1 MLAPKQQF
9 LNVLGSHTKFGNP
22 RVLGFLKSQA
32 QKDGE
37 DNYELV
43 FEMAQQP
50 MRSEKELCPT
60 NVRFHSNKINVR
72 INPDELQDEP
82 LSEGVVTS
90 TNVDFTLLLWEH
102 FRFQINKHKNLAT
115 KHEIIPYLRFTK
127 LVIRHLLSHNPN
139 LNKRLDYT
147 PHFIGDEARLEKL
160 KYVAKGER
168 KPTFGMPIPKAI
180 ISSSTLRHGMG
191 KGLMRRSDIPTL
203 KKKKDDVPR
212 HLRSIT
218 AADNLLQ
225 NLDEALKYAK
235 MVSME
240 ETQNQEKER
249 RSKHRH
255 VRIVLEKQVNK
266 EVNEGYQHL
275 KVKLK
280 AKEQPSPYAQLLL
293 NLRLQNKKSNKQEI
307 LEEIKRK
314 DTGEGSGAAPES
326 PNHSNSS
333 DDSSESANDDTTASE
348 RESYHDTSDN
358 NSENGEDN
366 FVINPHDKELEQPP
380 KELPPLSPSVTTTS
394 AEDYTRLEKT
404 VHDMLKK
411 NPVNMFQSSSTPAFT
426 FTEYELNKKLYDMMQ
441 NSRSFLDHKKHLD
454 LYNALI
460 NLMDIDE
467 STEQGDTPSQHKRSH
482 DVHDPFE
489 DHEGE
494 KRSKRRQKD
503 DVIPR
508 PTKERLKR
516 IIHTMKEKIFK
527 KDKITKEDVEDKIDW
542 INPEGDR
549 FHHDMSKPLPLTGP
563 PGRKRIPAARYED
576 EGIEEMIPT
585 LWSPSI
591 QKYNRYAE
599 LGIYQWDEHRQWFY
613 KGNIGH
619 KSRHE
624 VYSKLNI
631 RSVQNIKVNK
641 KFRYAYLEEIMV
653 IRTDVK
659 EYKFAEANF
668 PNLNQNDIKDL
679 YLFKIQNKIRNIKG
693 AEEYDMINALKICLH
708 QKTLYTI
715 LSHPKGVVYEGT
727 DYRKRLMKA
736 DELNKFCDGMLNKI
750 LIELCPSSCTPD
762 VEALLPVS
770 TFSLTKFSTFKA
782 LNELLRLQICPR
794 LPNQEFVEPP
804 SEEDMVHLSKTSG
817 TLASVICYLR
827 FTLIICTSDVL
838 SVPDRVKFRG
848 K

>member
-1 MLAPKQQF
+1 MNYKMSLSLSI
-9 LNVLGSHTKFGNP
+9 LNKSLTGKASGID
-22 RVLGFLKSQA
+22 RV
-32 QKDGE
+32 
-37 DNYELV
+37 
-43 FEMAQQP
+43 
-50 MRSEKELCPT
+50 R
-60 NVRFHSNKINVR
+60 
-72 INPDELQDEP
+72 EP
-82 LSEGVVTS
+82 IVQILWGVVTS
-90 TNVDFTLLLWEH
+90 ANVDFALLLWEH

-115 KHEIIPYLRFTK
+115 KYETIPYLRFTK

-139 LNKRLDYT
+139 LNKHLDST
-147 PHFIGDEARLEKL
+147 PYFIGDEARLEKL

-168 KPTFGMPIPKAI
+168 KPTFGMPIPEAM
-180 ISSSTLRHGMG
+180 ISSSTLRHGIG

-203 KKKKDDVPR
+203 KKKKDVVPR
-212 HLRSIT
+212 HSRSIT

-225 NLDEALKYAK
+225 NPDEALKYAK

-326 PNHSNSS
+326 PNHSKSS
-333 DDSSESANDDTTASE
+333 DDSSESTNDDMTAKST
-348 RESYHDTSDN
+348 ESKNDASHKDSDN
-358 NSENGEDN
+358 ADDQTKD
-366 FVINPHDKELEQPP
+366 FVINPHDKESEQPP

-494 KRSKRRQKD
+494 KRKELDEFEYKD
-503 DVIPR
+503 GSV
-508 PTKERLKR
+508 TLFGKLVQ
-516 IIHTMKEKIFK
+516 KIFK

-563 PGRKRIPAARYED
+563 PGRK
-576 EGIEEMIPT
+576 
-585 LWSPSI
+585 SI
-591 QKYNRYAE
+591 
-599 LGIYQWDEHRQWFY
+599 
-613 KGNIGH
+613 
-619 KSRHE
+619 
-624 VYSKLNI
+624 
-631 RSVQNIKVNK
+631 
-641 KFRYAYLEEIMV
+641 
-653 IRTDVK
+653 
-659 EYKFAEANF
+659 
-668 PNLNQNDIKDL
+668 
-679 YLFKIQNKIRNIKG
+679 
-693 AEEYDMINALKICLH
+693 
-708 QKTLYTI
+708 
-715 LSHPKGVVYEGT
+715 
-727 DYRKRLMKA
+727 
-736 DELNKFCDGMLNKI
+736 
-750 LIELCPSSCTPD
+750 
-762 VEALLPVS
+762 PVS
-770 TFSLTKFSTFKA
+770 YFFNHDL
-782 LNELLRLQICPR
+782 E
-794 LPNQEFVEPP
+794 
-804 SEEDMVHLSKTSG
+804 
-817 TLASVICYLR
+817 YL
-827 FTLIICTSDVL
+827 
-838 SVPDRVKFRG
+838 K
-848 K
+848 

>member
-9 LNVLGSHTKFGNP
+9 LNVLRSHTKFGTP

-32 QKDGE
+32 QKDRE

-60 NVRFHSNKINVR
+60 NVRFHPNKINVR

-168 KPTFGMPIPKAI
+168 KPTFGMPIPEAM
-180 ISSSTLRHGMG
+180 ISSSTLRHGIG

-203 KKKKDDVPR
+203 KKKKDVMPR
-212 HLRSIT
+212 HSRSIT
-218 AADNLLQ
+218 VADNLLQ
-225 NLDEALKYAK
+225 NPDEALKYAK

-249 RSKHRH
+249 QAQGQGTTITICTVIVEPKTSK
-255 VRIVLEKQVNK
+255 Q
-266 EVNEGYQHL
+266 
-275 KVKLK
+275 
-280 AKEQPSPYAQLLL
+280 
-293 NLRLQNKKSNKQEI
+293 KKSNKQEI

-314 DTGEGSGAAPES
+314 DTREGSGTAPES
-326 PNHSNSS
+326 LNHSNSS
-333 DDSSESANDDTTASE
+333 DDSSESANDDTTAKST
-348 RESYHDTSDN
+348 ESKNDASDKDSDN
-358 NSENGEDN
+358 ADDQTKD
-366 FVINPHDKELEQPP
+366 FVINPHDKESEQPP
-380 KELPPLSPSVTTTS
+380 KELPPLSLSVTTTS

-404 VHDMLKK
+404 VRDMLKK

-426 FTEYELNKKLYDMMQ
+426 FTEYELDKKLYDM
-441 NSRSFLDHKKHLD
+441 
-454 LYNALI
+454 I
-460 NLMDIDE
+460 
-467 STEQGDTPSQHKRSH
+467 TEQGDTPSQHKRSH
-482 DVHDPFE
+482 DIHDPFE
-489 DHEGE
+489 DREGE
-494 KRSKRRQKD
+494 KRSKRRKKD
-503 DVIPR
+503 DVIPC

-527 KDKITKEDVEDKIDW
+527 KDNITKEDMEYLAFKPLKGTCKNSLELEYNMDQCHIALTGKIDW
-542 INPEGDR
+542 INPEGDK
-549 FHHDMSKPLPLTGP
+549 DAKY
-563 PGRKRIPAARYED
+563 KD
-576 EGIEEMIPT
+576 EGIEEIIPT
-585 LWSPSI
+585 LWSPNV
-591 QKYNRYAE
+591 QNYNRDAK
-599 LGIYQWDEHRQWFY
+599 LGIYHWYKSRQWFY
-613 KGNIGH
+613 KGNIVL

-641 KFRYAYLEEIMV
+641 KFRYAYLEEIV
-653 IRTDVK
+653 VTRIDEK

-679 YLFKIQNKIRNIKG
+679 YLFKIQNKIRNVKG
-693 AEEYDMINALKICLH
+693 AEEYDMINALKKYIRRIVIKNRVKDV
-708 QKTLYTI
+708 QM
-715 LSHPKGVVYEGT
+715 GVGSYQT
-727 DYRKRLMKA
+727 K
-736 DELNKFCDGMLNKI
+736 LN
-750 LIELCPSSCTPD
+750 
-762 VEALLPVS
+762 
-770 TFSLTKFSTFKA
+770 LTKPQLMEVASTKK
-782 LNELLRLQICPR
+782 R
-794 LPNQEFVEPP
+794 
-804 SEEDMVHLSKTSG
+804 STLS
-817 TLASVICYLR
+817 
-827 FTLIICTSDVL
+827 
-838 SVPDRVKFRG
+838 
-848 K
+848 